1 MNFYPQLQQ
10 LPQTRSMQT
19 QFNGYNHNI
28 SCGENEFY
36 DMQNMTSDHFPLL
49 SPREKRGICKQLTN
63 PQGILDKESMFIV
76 DGANLYN
83 DGNLVTL
90 ASGVTIS
97 TDEDMCPKS
106 LAKMG
111 AYVIIMPDKI
121 WYNAENNTSGYMY
134 ADYKNYLE
142 DDKDN
147 PLDLNISFAD
157 SCGNSIIA
165 RDESYYADRPPI
177 QGDYKITKVNG
188 KSVLQQ
194 YSSSTSMWVNVAT
207 TYLKIHCTGIGT
219 KFEKGDGVTI
229 TLDNT
234 TAQWQSIGD
243 VFVNNLGDNKYS
255 VKTVIEDKTD
265 DTITIAGI
273 IPSEVSFDV
282 ATNNGMPMT
291 VEREVPDMLYI
302 TECQNRLWGCSTDG
316 HTIYASKLG
325 DCRNWN
331 VFQGNSLDSW
341 SVPVGTDGQWTGAIT
356 FLGYPTFFKEDSMTR
371 ISISGNNLHATK
383 DTILRGVMRGSE
395 KSLCIVNEV
404 LYYNSVTG
412 IVAFDGSLPV
422 SVSDAFGGVR
432 FSDAVGGTINNK
444 YYVSMKDED
453 GKVSLYVYDTQKG
466 FWHKED
472 DTQVL
477 YFCRQKDELYFIDS
491 VSKQLKS
498 VRGTLPYK
506 VEEATTEPKFE
517 WFAET
522 GNIGYEYADQKYI
535 SRYNIRVS
543 AENWSFFKL
552 LIKYDSEYGWKE
564 IFSHSADGVRSF
576 TIPLIPHRCD
586 HFKWR
591 IEGTGDVKV
600 LSVAKITEQGSDII
614 CNNY

>member
-36 DMQNMTSDHFPLL
+36 DMQNMTSNHFPLL

-97 TDEDMCPKS
+97 TDEDMRPKS

-147 PLDLNISFAD
+147 PFDLNISFAD
-157 SCGNSIIA
+157 SYGNSIIA
-165 RDESYYADRPPI
+165 RDESYYADHSPI

-207 TYLKIHCTGIGT
+207 TYLKISCTGIGA

-243 VFVNNLGDNKYS
+243 VFVNDLGNNKHS
-255 VKTVIEDKTD
+255 TKTVIEDKTD
-265 DTITIAGI
+265 DTITIVGI

-453 GKVSLYVYDTQKG
+453 NKVGLYVYDTQKG

-498 VRGTLPYK
+498 VRGTLPYE
-506 VEEATTEPKFE
+506 VEEATTEPKFK

-543 AENWSFFKL
+543 AEKWSSFKL
-552 LIKYDSEYGWKE
+552 YIKYDSEFGWEE
-564 IFSHSADGVRSF
+564 IFSHSADGIRSF
-576 TIPLIPHRCD
+576 TIPMIPRRCD